1 MQASYGMLGRAHKR
15 VGYDLG
21 YPAKLNRL
29 QEAIA
34 LNAKVTEGIVQL
46 GREEFSDRLSRVDW
60 QSAGV
65 HGDVHR
71 VRESLKHF
79 VRDWSEDGREERA
92 KIFGP
97 ILDVLQDVKPAAR
110 QEMRVLIPGSGLGR
124 LAWEVSQ
131 MAECDFL
138 GLDRPPALR
147 TGGPAGYDFIV
158 TLFFIDTSLN
168 IVETLEHIHGLL
180 KPGGTWINLGP
191 LLWTGGGQ
199 AALELSLEE
208 VLRLAGMIG
217 FEIASDTDGPRRRRT
232 IECEYTADR
241 EAMMRWLYQARFW
254 VATKLRSERRS
265 PRQEGSGT
273 AAAVLWRSTLSFPSP
288 TMFTTYYS
296 HSMQPVGTPLADATF
311 SNYATSGEVQSQR
324 LTIKVPSKRNLVE
337 ARPKIGLRSEE
348 RRAGEPPRPAN
359 GMPLSPNSAGPFT
372 PSQQQPPPANPNGQN
387 SPYHGFAGY
396 NVLGMGLPMNM
407 LNGFQYGSPMA
418 DFAQNNA
425 TGRTVYVGNL
435 PATASVDEL
444 LNLVHFGPLESIR
457 VLPEKSCVF
466 LSFLDGATAA
476 AFHADALVKK
486 LSLHGQE
493 LKIGWGKP
501 SAVPSQVALAI
512 QQSNASRNVYLGGR
526 E

>member
-1 MQASYGMLGRAHKR
+1 MLDHVVQTLSSDTLLACLIPALLFIFSLYFSGLPSLSGLRQNVAEIIAGRRRTTFGHFSVERAALSYQQYAKLSRGELATMQASYGKLGRAHKR
-15 VGYDLG
+15 VGYDMD

-46 GREEFSDRLSRVDW
+46 GKEEFPDRLSRGDW

-79 VRDWSEDGREERA
+79 VRDWSEEGRAERA
-92 KIFGP
+92 NIFGP

-131 MAECDFL
+131 MGYVVTANELSFFMNLAFRFLLSESTTEHVNQHTLQPYASWFSHQRTVDALFRSVQFPDTVPRRSTNLELAECDFL
-138 GLDRPPALR
+138 GLERPPALR

-241 EAMMRWLYQARFW
+241 EAMMRWLYQAGFW
-254 VATKLRSERRS
+254 VATRMR
-265 PRQEGSGT
+265 
-273 AAAVLWRSTLSFPSP
+273 
-288 TMFTTYYS
+288 
-296 HSMQPVGTPLADATF
+296 
-311 SNYATSGEVQSQR
+311 
-324 LTIKVPSKRNLVE
+324 
-337 ARPKIGLRSEE
+337 
-348 RRAGEPPRPAN
+348 
-359 GMPLSPNSAGPFT
+359 
-372 PSQQQPPPANPNGQN
+372 
-387 SPYHGFAGY
+387 
-396 NVLGMGLPMNM
+396 
-407 LNGFQYGSPMA
+407 
-418 DFAQNNA
+418 
-425 TGRTVYVGNL
+425 
-435 PATASVDEL
+435 
-444 LNLVHFGPLESIR
+444 
-457 VLPEKSCVF
+457 
-466 LSFLDGATAA
+466 
-476 AFHADALVKK
+476 
-486 LSLHGQE
+486 
-493 LKIGWGKP
+493 
-501 SAVPSQVALAI
+501 
-512 QQSNASRNVYLGGR
+512 
-526 E
+526 